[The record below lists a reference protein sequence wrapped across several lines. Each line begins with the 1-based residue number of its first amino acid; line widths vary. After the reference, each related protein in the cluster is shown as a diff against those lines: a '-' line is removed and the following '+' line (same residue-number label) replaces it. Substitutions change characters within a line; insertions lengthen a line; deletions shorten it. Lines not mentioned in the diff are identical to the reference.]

1 MDVREV
7 FSKNLRELC
16 DERPSVSAVCR
27 DLSINRQQFAR
38 YLSGNALPSKDN
50 LARICEYFGI
60 VEGVLFDLN
69 GLVDRTSRSSVDNAI
84 GARVLDILTDES
96 QARMPEGAYW
106 CDYASPMFPQQIV
119 RAVMLVKQ
127 QDRCTTFRRLTGF
140 GEKKDSWWYDFR
152 GDHEG
157 IVVERRGM
165 FFFTAI
171 NTTGLEEPSMLI
183 MTPAQGADFILS
195 GTATIMATDGPAV
208 MAVVISQAPKS
219 LSLHRILRQSKGY
232 SVDDPTISMRVIDL
246 LAAEQKRLAKASV
259 ELGGTAIAAI

>member
-1 MDVREV
+1 MTVDVREV

-171 NTTGLEEPSMLI
+171 NTNWAGRTKHVDYGARPRSRFHSI
-183 MTPAQGADFILS
+183 RNCHNYGDGRPGCDGCGNFSSTKIAFTAQGPSPI
-195 GTATIMATDGPAV
+195 
-208 MAVVISQAPKS
+208 
-219 LSLHRILRQSKGY
+219 
-232 SVDDPTISMRVIDL
+232 
-246 LAAEQKRLAKASV
+246 KRL
-259 ELGGTAIAAI
+259 